1 MTSTTITADSP
12 RLDAWNAR
20 SVAPADLGVVLIS
33 GAGALAVI
41 IIALGGVAAVD
52 EFTDLAVAGP
62 IQAAIVPLALATAIV
77 LLRLLLRRR
86 SWRWRDLGFRRL
98 GTRGWHL
105 LWQIPVGVTVS
116 LVVMVL
122 GADLL
127 LGLEPVDEPASTNAS
142 LGAGSGVGWILLGL
156 LGALVAGPLL
166 EEIVFRRLVM
176 GWLEQVMRRWWS
188 RRWAVAAST
197 LLSSALFALMH
208 LVVPVMLWTFLLG
221 LCCAVVTRWH
231 GSLWA
236 GFLFHLANN
245 VLASTAVIAAVF
257 TS

>member
-1 MTSTTITADSP
+1 MTSTTVTADSP

-20 SVAPADLGVVLIS
+20 SVAPADLGAVLIS

-41 IIALGGVAAVD
+41 VIVLGGVAAVG

-62 IQAAIVPLALATAIV
+62 VQAAIVPLALATAIV

-98 GTRGWHL
+98 GARGWHL
-105 LWQIPVGVTVS
+105 LWQVPVGVIAS

-127 LGLEPVDEPASTNAS
+127 LGLEPVDESPSSDTL
-142 LGAGSGVGWILLGL
+142 LGAGVGWILLGL
-156 LGALVAGPLL
+156 LGALVVGPLL
-166 EEIVFRRLVM
+166 EEIVFRRLIM
-176 GWLEQVMRRWWS
+176 GWLEQGMRRWWS

-236 GFLFHLANN
+236 GFLFHMANN
-245 VLASTAVIAAVF
+245 VLASTALIAAVF
-257 TS
+257 TA